1 MSQQFCIGDGVSE
14 DDCDS
19 VIRYRV
25 NVGAVILYGV
35 KLINAGHL
43 SVCLRM
49 AWSCARR
56 CPSCERSGGK
66 ASGRAADVEVVRFR
80 VLNYRGWG
88 GIVEVANFGAVA
100 ALCENEAVQLLIRCE
115 GDHDMLVSSVGRWV
129 SVHDHYSGKEY

>member
-25 NVGAVILYGV
+25 NVVAVILYGV

-49 AWSCARR
+49 ARSCARR

-66 ASGRAADVEVVRFR
+66 VGGRPPILRTVVFLVLAYGGGVGFVRVSTFGPLPVFVE
-80 VLNYRGWG
+80 
-88 GIVEVANFGAVA
+88 I
-100 ALCENEAVQLLIRCE
+100 
-115 GDHDMLVSSVGRWV
+115 
-129 SVHDHYSGKEY
+129 